1 MPTIEDLLKNDT
13 AKGVAI
19 GLGAALV
26 GVAAIPALMSVGR
39 PFARVAVKSGLL
51 FLEKGREAMA
61 EAGEGLEDLIA
72 EVKAELAAEHA
83 GFAAAAEEV
92 VVEAQAEAED

>member
-1 MPTIEDLLKNDT
+1 MPALDNLLKNET

-26 GVAAIPALMSVGR
+26 GVAAIPTVIMVGR
-39 PFARVAVKSGLL
+39 PLARVAIKSGLL

-61 EAGEGLEDLIA
+61 EATESLEDLVA
-72 EVKAELAAEHA
+72 EVKAELVGATTEP
-83 GFAAAAEEV
+83 V
-92 VVEAQAEAED
+92 VSESDHVEAGDSKGE

>member
-1 MPTIEDLLKNDT
+1 MPTIDNLLKNET

-26 GVAAIPALMSVGR
+26 GVAAIPAVIMVGR
-39 PFARVAVKSGLL
+39 PLARVAIKSGLL

-61 EAGEGLEDLIA
+61 EATESLEDLVA
-72 EVKAELAAEHA
+72 EVKAELVSSHNEAPFSAEPSDLS
-83 GFAAAAEEV
+83 EP
-92 VVEAQAEAED
+92 QDS

>member
-1 MPTIEDLLKNDT
+1 MPAIDDLLKNET

-26 GVAAIPALMSVGR
+26 GAAAIPTVIMVGR
-39 PFARVAVKSGLL
+39 PLARVAIKSGLL

-61 EAGEGLEDLIA
+61 EATESLEDLVA
-72 EVKAELAAEHA
+72 EVKAELVSSHNEPPFSAEPSDMS
-83 GFAAAAEEV
+83 EP
-92 VVEAQAEAED
+92 QDS

>member
-1 MPTIEDLLKNDT
+1 MPTLDNLLKNET

-26 GVAAIPALMSVGR
+26 GAAAIPTVIMIGR
-39 PFARVAVKSGLL
+39 PLARVAIKSGLL

-61 EAGEGLEDLIA
+61 EATESLEDLVA
-72 EVKAELAAEHA
+72 EVKAELVSTPTDSAQGTVDA
-83 GFAAAAEEV
+83 GVPGETGEL
-92 VVEAQAEAED
+92 

>member
-1 MPTIEDLLKNDT
+1 MPTIDNLLKNET

-26 GVAAIPALMSVGR
+26 GVAAIPTVIMVGR
-39 PFARVAVKSGLL
+39 PLARIAIKSGLL

-61 EAGEGLEDLIA
+61 EATESLEDLVA
-72 EVKAELAAEHA
+72 EVKSELVPSAH
-83 GFAAAAEEV
+83 EESV
-92 VVEAQAEAED
+92 FSAEATDLSDSQEG

>member
-1 MPTIEDLLKNDT
+1 MPTLDNLLKNET

-26 GVAAIPALMSVGR
+26 GAAAIPTVILVGR
-39 PFARVAVKSGLL
+39 PLARVAIKSGLL

-61 EAGEGLEDLIA
+61 EATESLEDLVA
-72 EVKAELAAEHA
+72 EVKAELVSSGSEPVQSTENSAAP
-83 GFAAAAEEV
+83 GDRG
-92 VVEAQAEAED
+92 EA

>member
-1 MPTIEDLLKNDT
+1 MPTIDNLLKNET

-26 GVAAIPALMSVGR
+26 GVAAIPTVIMVGR
-39 PFARVAVKSGLL
+39 PLARVAIKSGLL

-61 EAGEGLEDLIA
+61 EATESLEDLVA
-72 EVKAELAAEHA
+72 EVKAELVSNHNESPFSPESAEMS
-83 GFAAAAEEV
+83 
-92 VVEAQAEAED
+92 EADDN

>member
-1 MPTIEDLLKNDT
+1 MPALDNLLKNET

-26 GVAAIPALMSVGR
+26 GVAAIPTVIMVGR
-39 PFARVAVKSGLL
+39 PLARVAIKSGLL

-61 EAGEGLEDLIA
+61 EATESLEDLVA
-72 EVKAELAAEHA
+72 EVKAELVGTGTEP
-83 GFAAAAEEV
+83 V
-92 VVEAQAEAED
+92 VNEAEQVATSDLKGE